1 MKRIIRLTESD
12 LTRIVRRIINEQQSL
27 TPITIDIPAQKNE
40 KGVLK
45 AIPNARVSF
54 QIINQ
59 KGTEGEMTDDYDQIS
74 MVHWG
79 NGEGAK
85 ASSSKDGKGNIIGSF
100 APNEAGLKELVK
112 LVGQKD
118 MTGNLGMKVTRQ
130 PGNQFSIAS
139 PVVRFKERPI
149 QTESDLS
156 RIVKRVIRER
166 YEDDYTASGFD
177 KMGDASYSSLKSK
190 GFSHRGK
197 EESGEFFIM
206 FDGDKFYEGDF
217 EIADYN
223 DTGDIPRVEGG
234 KLIIANPAWG
244 A

>member
-1 MKRIIRLTESD
+1 MKKVIKLTESD
-12 LTRIVRRIINEQQSL
+12 LT
-27 TPITIDIPAQKNE
+27 
-40 KGVLK
+40 
-45 AIPNARVSF
+45 
-54 QIINQ
+54 
-59 KGTEGEMTDDYDQIS
+59 
-74 MVHWG
+74 
-79 NGEGAK
+79 
-85 ASSSKDGKGNIIGSF
+85 
-100 APNEAGLKELVK
+100 
-112 LVGQKD
+112 
-118 MTGNLGMKVTRQ
+118 
-130 PGNQFSIAS
+130 
-139 PVVRFKERPI
+139 
-149 QTESDLS
+149 

-177 KMGDASYSSLKSK
+177 KMGDASHSYLKSK

-206 FDGDKFYEGDF
+206 FDGEKFYEGDF

>member
-12 LTRIVRRIINEQQSL
+12 LTRIVRRVINEQQSL
-27 TPITIDIPAQKNE
+27 TPITIDIPAQKNKE
-40 KGVLK
+40 GVLK

-59 KGTEGEMTDDYDQIS
+59 RGTEGSMTDDYDGIS

-85 ASSSKDGKGNIIGSF
+85 AASSKDGKGNIIGSF

-149 QTESDLS
+149 Q
-156 RIVKRVIRER
+156 K
-166 YEDDYTASGFD
+166 
-177 KMGDASYSSLKSK
+177 
-190 GFSHRGK
+190 
-197 EESGEFFIM
+197 
-206 FDGDKFYEGDF
+206 
-217 EIADYN
+217 
-223 DTGDIPRVEGG
+223 
-234 KLIIANPAWG
+234 
-244 A
+244 